1 MSENVSPPEFTPAP
15 PKNSPLA
22 SAHLTNGLVWGF
34 DFLDGAAI
42 PVTHLHV
49 DHDAPSADGFRWLH
63 FNAVDHGAERSIT
76 AMDLP
81 VAVRDL
87 LLGHD
92 DHQCALVD
100 GGYAAGVL
108 HDYERRFEG
117 DDSAAIGSLRFAINN
132 NTLLTVRKQ
141 PLRCADVVKRRI
153 NGGVHPTDAASALDL
168 LVSSITE
175 VMVTVL
181 HELEIGAERV
191 EDELLTDSLTP
202 DTRELVAMRRRA
214 VQLHRLLAGL
224 GSICQRLE
232 SDDALERG
240 LLPAIEKFS
249 QRVNALHHNVS
260 ALQSQLRLLRDEL
273 ELQAAQRTN
282 RSLYVLSILSALMLP
297 ATFVT
302 GLFGMNTGGLPWA
315 SAPLGTLAASI
326 MAILSAAGV
335 YLVLRKLGFA
345 KV

>member
-1 MSENVSPPEFTPAP
+1 MSSTNNAGL
-15 PKNSPLA
+15 LA
-22 SAHLTNGLVWGF
+22 SAHLTNGLVWAYEFSGGTATPISSLQF
-34 DFLDGAAI
+34 SDDVQAGN
-42 PVTHLHV
+42 
-49 DHDAPSADGFRWLH
+49 GFRWLH
-63 FNAVDHGAERSIT
+63 FNAVDHGTQRSIS
-76 AMDLP
+76 AAGLP

-87 LLGHD
+87 LLAHD

-100 GGYAAGVL
+100 GDYAAGVL
-108 HDYERRFEG
+108 HDFERKFEG
-117 DDSAAIGSLRFAINN
+117 DDCSAIGSLRFAINN
-132 NTLLTVRKQ
+132 NVLLTVRKQ
-141 PLRCADVVKRRI
+141 PLRCADVVKRRV
-153 NGGVHPTDAASALDL
+153 NSGACPTDAAAALDL
-168 LVSSITE
+168 LAGSVTE
-175 VMVTVL
+175 VMVMVL
-181 HELEIGAERV
+181 HELEVSAERV

-224 GSICQRLE
+224 GSVCQRLE
-232 SDDALERG
+232 SDEALQPS
-240 LLPAIEKFS
+240 LLPTIERFS

-315 SAPLGTLAASI
+315 TAPHGTFVATMLAFF
-326 MAILSAAGV
+326 SAAGV
-335 YLVLRKLGFA
+335 YLILRKLGFV

>member
-1 MSENVSPPEFTPAP
+1 MSDVP
-15 PKNSPLA
+15 NSMSSLA
-22 SAHLTNGLVWGF
+22 RAHLTNGLVWGF
-34 DFLDGAAI
+34 DFSDGKAT
-42 PVTHLHV
+42 PVTQLQTPQAV
-49 DHDAPSADGFRWLH
+49 GTFRWLH
-63 FNAVDHGAERSIT
+63 FNAVDHGTQRSISS
-76 AMDLP
+76 AELP
-81 VAVRDL
+81 AGISDL

-92 DHQCALVD
+92 DHQCAIVED
-100 GGYAAGVL
+100 DYAAGVL
-108 HDYERRFEG
+108 HDFERKFEG
-117 DDSAAIGSLRFAINN
+117 HDNAAIGSLRFAINKN
-132 NTLLTVRKQ
+132 NLLTVRKQ
-141 PLRCADVVKRRI
+141 PLRCADAVKRRI
-153 NGGVHPTDAASALDL
+153 GSGICPTDAASALDL
-168 LVSSITE
+168 LASSMTE

-181 HELEIGAERV
+181 HELEASAERV

-214 VQLHRLLAGL
+214 VQLHRLLSGL
-224 GSICQRLE
+224 GSVCQRLE
-232 SDDALERG
+232 MDEALQSE

-249 QRVNALHHNVS
+249 QRVDALHHNVS

-315 SAPLGTLAASI
+315 TAPLGTLAASG
-326 MAILSAAGV
+326 MAVLSAAAV
-335 YLVLRKLGFA
+335 YLVLRKLGFV